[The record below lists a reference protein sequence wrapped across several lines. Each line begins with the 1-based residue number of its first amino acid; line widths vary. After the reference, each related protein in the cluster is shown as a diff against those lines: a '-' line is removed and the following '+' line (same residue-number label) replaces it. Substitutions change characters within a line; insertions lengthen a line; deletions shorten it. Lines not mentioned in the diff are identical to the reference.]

1 MEEFS
6 DSNIILPE
14 QDMTLNL
21 VSVPEEIKVLM
32 LKVVSEAKDTSL
44 KKREVNSLGQTDGE
58 EDSESI
64 TSKMFKSKF
73 TSPYGV

>member
-44 KKREVNSLGQTDGE
+44 KKREFNSLGQTDGE